1 METIKEV
8 KQWFAEEMF
17 SWTCEQDYEDPN
29 EYHNLIKWYVE
40 DIEFCDP
47 NWERE
52 NLCRETWYVEWY
64 AQALRS
70 IKYQIESSNNKLITL
85 DAIDYYLNN

>member
-8 KQWFAEEMF
+8 KQWFADEHYT
-17 SWTCEQDYEDPN
+17 WIYENDFDSTDWIN
-29 EYHNLIKWYVE
+29 KAKESYIE
-40 DIEFCDP
+40 DIECCDP
-47 NWERE
+47 DWERE
-52 NLCRETWYVEWY
+52 NLCREIWYVEWY

-70 IKYQIESSNNKLITL
+70 IKYQIESSNNKLITS